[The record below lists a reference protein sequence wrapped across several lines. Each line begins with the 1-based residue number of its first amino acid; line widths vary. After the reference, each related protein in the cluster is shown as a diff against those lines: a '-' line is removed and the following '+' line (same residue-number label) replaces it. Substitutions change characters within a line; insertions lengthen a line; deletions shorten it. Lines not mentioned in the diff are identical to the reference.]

1 MEIYKHNK
9 TGKLYQLVQDHLL
22 CKTDVKSE
30 RVYYADSFDVEFK
43 DTYEWDKGKADQLVL
58 YKALYENEDGP
69 YFVRYKKDFE
79 QEFTPIEDNDITADA
94 IHSVDQEKNERE
106 YQYEVVKDITM
117 RAIFSKKMWYEFF
130 LRYKTEDSYLPE
142 KDDEDENFNYY
153 EFELDFPTEYIYD
166 KYEFYDEYEY
176 QKPHIKRY
184 IRIRWQHEMDQ
195 EGHTSG
201 RTEKITFEEFGNF
214 IHGDDDY
221 QPLIDWMKE
230 QKEIEKA
237 AQHQKEY
244 ELYLKL
250 KKQFEG
256 K

>member
-1 MEIYKHNK
+1 MKKIFKHNK
-9 TGKLYQLVQDHLL
+9 TGKLYQLEQNYLL

-30 RVYYADSFDVEFK
+30 RVYYADSFDIEFK
-43 DTYEWDKGKADQLVL
+43 DNYEWDKNKADQLVL

-79 QEFTPIEDNDITADA
+79 QEFTQIKDNDITPDA
-94 IHSVDQEKNERE
+94 IHSVDQEKNESE
-106 YQYEVVKDITM
+106 YQYEAVKVIAM

-142 KDDEDENFNYY
+142 KDDEDENFSFY

-166 KYEFYDEYEY
+166 TDEYECNR
-176 QKPHIKRY
+176 PLIKKY
-184 IRIRWQHEMDQ
+184 IRISWQHEMDR
-195 EGHTSG
+195 EGITKG
-201 RTEKITFEEFGNF
+201 RTEMISFDDFGNF

-221 QPLIDWMKE
+221 QPLIDWMNE
-230 QKEIEKA
+230 QKEMEKDK
-237 AQHQKEY
+237 QRQKDY

-256 K
+256 E